1 MNEYDAEADPYNPYT
16 RTEKFRK
23 HMRRQK
29 KLESLQH
36 KPKARTM
43 SESRSMGTIQGS
55 MRPMDGNSLS
65 MMGDSSKMKGP
76 SASAL
81 SVRNMSTISGGV
93 TFSQFAEA
101 REETVNPG
109 AELSVLKAVLLREGY
124 LRRLVELGKES
135 SHTLS
140 PGLGDLLDIIRI
152 SSVEVVEAIA
162 EWRKGLTKPVPFM
175 WNGIN
180 YLVKMPSDLD
190 FLNLVKP
197 LTSWLGFS
205 MERNPFVIPLP
216 MEQRPGTGA
225 GKKKGDNN
233 PLLTGHSSSEGA
245 NADPGFTS
253 IGGVVT
259 PHSVTHTETL
269 SAAKKS
275 RKSHSQTTPYATP
288 IVNDPDLINDTA
300 VATSKK
306 GSPSRTKKSKTTHHQ
321 QQHVTPS
328 TIGDL
333 DMLRLRQAEKTIL
346 AEEAIH
352 GQYLRDHNNRLV
364 PAWQAERERFADTVA
379 VDDHRPLSQ
388 QARIPEPAFA
398 PFAEQSGFGLDP
410 MQPGDENTTF
420 TSSDDTSP
428 LTRRKQQRS
437 KRRAKGGE
445 KVQPPPGRARANKIG
460 GELHTLTTAGTSGR
474 KKAPARRSR
483 GAILDMDITR
493 KEKENQELE
502 NQLMT
507 LKSDLKIAQGALGD
521 MEEEIESVVFEDD
534 EEKEQAATII
544 QSEIRQVEA
553 KTKVDT
559 IRKKRE
565 QVEAAKQLVLMRE
578 KELIVKKR
586 ELAEKKKQR
595 EDFKKVEKRSQD
607 ARRARELERKRRK
620 LDENQILPE
629 DEEEAITLEDI
640 SATSIQRIS
649 RGRQARA
656 FYKKYKELCERSAT
670 IIQGGTRGMFDR
682 KIVRE
687 RRKEQWAATTIK
699 RLYRGKMARLEFK
712 NLLLQRTQARAAIK
726 IQTIMRGKFGK
737 QRMQHKRALVTSAK
751 RAFNSVSVRMLFPAD
766 LQELADSIQLPLV
779 DLSKPYLP
787 AAVLGLIKIVCLALG
802 AEDKGEKLAHY
813 SRIGVRADIAVS
825 ADMTWETAMK
835 VLRRSSKLLRRM
847 RALSSG
853 PANRRPRLLH
863 LPEKAVEMFRAYEH
877 DPSFTVD
884 AMRRIGKGA
893 KACIQL
899 LTWCSSLFEVF
910 DYQLEF
916 LDDIGDV
923 QAGWIQK
930 LREQQKEKRK
940 IMVQLEVKKRA
951 VSVAAD
957 AAARAK
963 SAGKAFG
970 TAKSVM
976 VESAR
981 LKVGFEKAL
990 EKMQWNEDIQKKKES
1005 NESDRVTKLAE
1016 DSMVA
1021 AERDVL
1027 VAKSEFK
1034 KAETEA
1040 NLGSELDRN
1049 RLPKL
1054 RAHLIECEVV
1064 LRDAKTQYE
1073 LCKIREEK
1081 DSKKRQEC
1089 LIELDGELLYRC
1101 SACGEAEALYKVAK
1115 EEKRLFAEKHGGMK
1129 SLESVKGRDKD
1140 ELDYIDQ
1147 RMESA
1152 KKRLEDMEAL
1162 LKHKVEVFEL
1172 ETKKKYDAEAMA
1184 DAAPQGWDTPTEEEI
1199 EEDRREDEV
1208 MAQEEKERM
1217 KEFVSTDIL
1226 NNKAERPR
1234 PLLVCVARDIPMV
1247 AKQKIIGKVL
1257 SNLEGMFVRVSLSE
1271 NQGIDIAAFQA
1282 ALDAGSS
1289 IVADVDVGISMSAR
1303 STFLNAVAVAK
1314 KALIPNPMCLV
1325 LTGDLQN
1332 RKGNGSEVHLGVA
1345 EADLRVMKDGD
1356 LKRRLQ
1362 IASHCERTLC
1372 GKELV
1377 DDMVDLSLTEG
1388 PPSATHVLILEAC
1401 VVILSPKARFR
1412 HPDKNVAG
1420 VSWQSSRRTLADYKT
1435 LQKEIAN
1442 VDKSSIPEENLVVL
1456 QEYLSH
1462 ENWPAVGK
1470 ISNATDP
1477 LLSNLHTWITSVVEY
1492 AAMLRAGGGKPEILT
1507 RRNPLNLFSAVI
1519 NVKDAETAIQEED
1532 ESSKIGWKAAY
1543 SQMVAPLLEDVRVY
1557 REARNINGDIH
1568 TINVYLDCNRVFF
1581 SAYNPQ
1587 TSVNFVASIHIREIN
1602 GLLAPNSVERS
1613 EFGNRAP
1620 PHTREEMF
1628 SRLVHLLVLERQS
1641 RLLGY
1646 RKTLACKRKLKRI
1659 LRETRRISGHLATI
1673 TVSEDSLGELRC
1685 QAYLPQ
1691 FSADLELVVRLDML
1705 FDVLPNAD
1713 RKLELEQF
1721 KSDDAMALLRPVT
1734 DRLAINPRLRTINDM
1749 GMDPVRRYAG
1759 GASEKKRGG
1768 GKGGKGL
1775 FLGMRLKGGCSRT
1788 LFEKTHKFAGVMHLV
1803 TVGEVGRGGM
1813 LRIRA
1818 YNPISCE
1825 QHEIRISEI
1834 DRALV
1839 MDGSMGDWRK
1849 WEKELFKRLSLR
1861 RISKVER
1868 KEEEGKEEE
1877 GEGGRALGS
1886 GRMDTYPED
1895 TRLDFNRTIFTTA
1908 VKISGVM
1915 FAARVVLGGFID
1927 VGDSIEIRIVH
1938 LSSSE
1943 EHVLTFSEDDM
1954 KKIAGLEEREGGV
1967 IKILLA
1973 DKESREAVLRE
1984 MLKYVK
1990 YAEDKDQIKFISE
2003 FMEHKDAIKNA
2014 SKEVVKVDEGRLKIV
2029 GVEKIIK
2036 KIGVD
2041 ELNLVADV
2049 GDDLKRVVVRGRRQ
2063 GYCKEFSSGAT
2074 EVAIE
2079 EKEDEGENEDEGDV
2093 AEGEEKMKKEEKE
2106 KEIDWL
2112 PEECFDEEGNAI
2124 DDLYE
2129 FDKANGF
2136 DYKPLGLRF
2145 ARGEEE
2151 LPEVGE
2157 ALLSPTLNFEKVVS
2171 ESVQVEGGDVVVVD
2185 ETPAIVEAKKV
2196 QEEKVKEKDALDM
2209 LKENRL
2215 LFNQGVKVKHGV
2227 IEALQYEVGM
2237 VMKVYESYDE
2247 NMDRQIRLEM
2257 YSPNNSG
2264 KGIVYIR
2271 GETDLREVV
2280 GPHVEELLLPENE
2293 EEMFHHIA
2301 HNRMKIADGL
2311 WNEDTEL
2318 YEKNDDMFTV
2328 ILTRNRLYKNTKA
2341 TPLGMGGAADQ
2352 EANRDVLIDRRAFR
2366 GRKLLRK
2373 AIKVSGVLLQV
2384 QIFEIMPLDETENKA
2399 PSLRFL
2405 AYDPATGHK
2414 MVLEV
2419 PGAAVEEVIVKEKK
2433 DLITET
2439 SNRYALADEMCSH
2452 LKLLFPRGMPPELV
2466 LPWSG
2471 GRDMDDLGDDDSKNK
2486 RPVDEKNKRS
2496 TDLLMRA
2503 GFSLQHLDGHVT
2515 YDAIVSVFVHK
2526 EVENALRVNIY
2537 VPRIS
2542 ESCEVAILEGEQK
2555 RVLHGRKAISY
2566 PRGEP
2571 IITALGNVVRCL
2583 KLSIQDDPK
2592 IEKKKNLI
2600 ATFIYKEGK
2609 PWHAAYTRLETDDEV
2624 VKRPAGQGGVVFI
2637 PADTR
2642 GDLILR
2648 KGVKVSNME
2657 LLVSVSTRARGE
2669 KAGHGLVLEA
2679 YDPATSV
2686 NIILHVVASELKRI
2700 VNGRE
2705 DVWREESVEETCEL
2719 LLYLLVVEKGPTG
2732 HLVMKLDSKVMPDLF
2747 LTEEEKQE
2755 RKKQERM
2762 KELEE
2767 RVGEGGGEGRKYE
2780 EPLMPDLDKTTS
2792 VSFTSGPQGFVGSK
2806 VMKPGEIHYV
2816 QGEGGEVKE
2825 EKAGTEEG
2833 EEGKGEGEVAEAK
2846 VTMF

>member
-1 MNEYDAEADPYNPYT
+1 
-16 RTEKFRK
+16 
-23 HMRRQK
+23 
-29 KLESLQH
+29 
-36 KPKARTM
+36 
-43 SESRSMGTIQGS
+43 MGTLHGS
-55 MRPMDGNSLS
+55 MRPMEGNSLS
-65 MMGDSSKMKGP
+65 MMGDSSKLKGP
-76 SASAL
+76 SATPL

-109 AELSVLKAVLLREGY
+109 AELTVLKAVLLREGY

-135 SHTLS
+135 THTLS

-152 SSVEVVEAIA
+152 SSVEVVEAITD
-162 EWRKGLTKPVPFM
+162 WRKGLTKPVPFM

-190 FLNLVKP
+190 FLNHVKP

-225 GKKKGDNN
+225 VNKKGDNN

-253 IGGVVT
+253 IGGVAT
-259 PHSVTHTETL
+259 PHAVTHKETL
-269 SAAKKS
+269 SPTFKKAKKTP
-275 RKSHSQTTPYATP
+275 SQTTPYATP
-288 IVNDPDLINDTA
+288 VINDPDLLNDTA
-300 VATSKK
+300 ASSKR
-306 GSPSRTKKSKTTHHQ
+306 GLPTRSKKSKTTHHQ

-333 DMLRLRQAEKTIL
+333 DMLRLRQAEKAIL
-346 AEEAIH
+346 GEEAIQ
-352 GQYLRDHNNRLV
+352 GQYLRDHNDRLV
-364 PAWQAERERFADTVA
+364 PAWQAERERFAETVA
-379 VDDHRPLSQ
+379 VDDSRPLSQ
-388 QARIPEPAFA
+388 QARIPEATFA
-398 PFAEQSGFGLDP
+398 PFAEQSGFGLNP
-410 MQPGDENTTF
+410 MQPGDEGSVL
-420 TSSDDTSP
+420 TSSDDTASMS
-428 LTRRKQQRS
+428 RRKTQNRRG
-437 KRRAKGGE
+437 KRTKGGE

-460 GELHTLTTAGTSGR
+460 GKLHTLTTAGTSGR
-474 KKAPARRSR
+474 KKAPSRRSR

-507 LKSDLKIAQGALGD
+507 LKADLKIAHGALQD
-521 MEEEIESVVFEDD
+521 MEGEMESVAFDNEV
-534 EEKEQAATII
+534 EKEDAATKI

-553 KTKVDT
+553 KARVDT
-559 IRKKRE
+559 IKKKKA
-565 QVEAAKQLVLMRE
+565 QVEAAKQLIVMRE

-586 ELAEKKKQR
+586 ELAEKEKQR
-595 EDFKKVEKRSQD
+595 ADFKKVEKRSQD
-607 ARRARELERKRRK
+607 TRRARELERKRRM

-649 RGRQARA
+649 RGRQARS
-656 FYKKYKELCERSAT
+656 FYRKYKELCERSAT

-682 KIVRE
+682 NIVRE
-687 RRKEQWAATTIK
+687 RRKEQWASTTIK
-699 RLYRGKMARLEFK
+699 RLYRGRMARMEFK
-712 NLLLQRTQARAAIK
+712 HLLNQRMQSRAAIK
-726 IQTIMRGKFGK
+726 IQTIMRGRFGK
-737 QRMQHKRALVTSAK
+737 ERMQHKRALVTSAK

-766 LQELADSIQLPLV
+766 LQELADAIQLPLV

-802 AEDKGEKLAHY
+802 AEDKDEKLAHY

-863 LPEKAVEMFRAYEH
+863 LPEKAVEMFRAYEF
-877 DPSFTVD
+877 DPSFTPD
-884 AMRRIGKGA
+884 AMRKIGRGA

-940 IMVQLEVKKRA
+940 LMVQLEVKKRA
-951 VSVAAD
+951 VGVAAD

-970 TAKSVM
+970 TAKTVM
-976 VESAR
+976 VESAK
-981 LKVGFEKAL
+981 LKVGTEKAL
-990 EKMQWNEDIQKKKES
+990 EKMQWDEDIKHKKET
-1005 NESDRVTKLAE
+1005 NEGDRVTKLAQE
-1016 DSMVA
+1016 AMTA

-1040 NLGSELDRN
+1040 NLGSELERN

-1054 RAHLIECEVV
+1054 RAHLIECEVI

-1073 LCKIREEK
+1073 LCRIRDEK
-1081 DSKKRQEC
+1081 DKKKRQESMV
-1089 LIELDGELLYRC
+1089 ELDGELLYRC

-1115 EEKRLFAEKHGGMK
+1115 EEKRLFADKHCGMR
-1129 SLESVKGRDKD
+1129 SLESLKGRDKD

-1162 LKHKVEVFEL
+1162 LKQKVEIFEL
-1172 ETKKKYDAEAMA
+1172 ETRKRYDAEAMA
-1184 DAAPQGWDTPTEEEI
+1184 DAAPQGWDKPTEEEV

-1234 PLLVCVARDIPMV
+1234 PLLVCMARDVPMV
-1247 AKQKIIGKVL
+1247 AKQKVIGKIL
-1257 SNLEGMFVRVSLSE
+1257 GDLEGMFVRVSLSE
-1271 NQGIDIAAFQA
+1271 NQGVDVAAFQA

-1289 IVADVDVGISMSAR
+1289 IVVDVDIGISMSAR
-1303 STFLNAVAVAK
+1303 STFLNAIAVAK
-1314 KALIPNPMCLV
+1314 KALIPNPMCIIV
-1325 LTGDLQN
+1325 TGDLEN
-1332 RKGNGSEVHLGVA
+1332 RKGNGSEVHLGAA

-1362 IASHCERTLC
+1362 IASHCESILC

-1420 VSWQSSRRTLADYKT
+1420 VSWQSSRRTLADYQT
-1435 LQKEIAN
+1435 LQKEISN

-1456 QEYLSH
+1456 QEYLAH
-1462 ENWPAVGK
+1462 ENWPAMGK

-1492 AAMLRAGGGKPEILT
+1492 AAMLRAGGGKPEMLT

-1519 NVKDAETAIQEED
+1519 NVKDAENSIGEED
-1532 ESSKIGWKAAY
+1532 ESSKVGWKAAY
-1543 SQMVAPLLEDVRVY
+1543 SQMVSPLLEDVRVY

-1587 TSVNFVASIHIREIN
+1587 TSFNFVTSIHIREIN
-1602 GLLAPNSVERS
+1602 GLLAPNSVERN

-1685 QAYLPQ
+1685 HAYLPQ
-1691 FSADLELVVRLDML
+1691 FSADLELIVRLDML
-1705 FDVLPNAD
+1705 FEVLPNAD
-1713 RKLELEQF
+1713 KKLELEQF
-1721 KSDDAMALLRPVT
+1721 KSDDAMELLRPVT
-1734 DRLAINPRLRTINDM
+1734 DRLAINPRLRTIQDM
-1749 GMDPVRRYAG
+1749 GMDPVRRFEG
-1759 GASEKKRGG
+1759 GASEKKRSG

-1788 LFEKTHKFAGVMHLV
+1788 LFEKTHHFAGVLHLV

-1818 YNPISCE
+1818 YNPVSCE
-1825 QHEIRISEI
+1825 TQEIRISEI

-1868 KEEEGKEEE
+1868 KEEGSDVKESA
-1877 GEGGRALGS
+1877 RSLGS
-1886 GRMDTYPED
+1886 GRMDTYRED
-1895 TRLDFNRTIFTTA
+1895 TKLDFNRTIFTTA
-1908 VKISGVM
+1908 VKINGVM

-1927 VGDSIEIRIVH
+1927 VGDMIEIRIVN
-1938 LSSSE
+1938 LKSSE
-1943 EHVLTFSEDDM
+1943 EHVLSFSEDDM
-1954 KKIAGLEEREGGV
+1954 KVIAGLGERPGGV

-1990 YAEDKDQIKFISE
+1990 FDEEKDEVKFESE
-2003 FMEHKDAIKNA
+2003 FMNKDSAKNG
-2014 SKEVVKVDEGRLKIV
+2014 SKAVVKVDDGRLKIV
-2029 GVEKIIK
+2029 GVEKIEMRT
-2036 KIGVD
+2036 GVN
-2041 ELNLVADV
+2041 ERNLVAEV
-2049 GDDLKRVVVRGRRQ
+2049 GDDLKKVVVRGRRQ
-2063 GYCKEFSSGAT
+2063 GYCKEFSSGGL
-2074 EVAIE
+2074 EVQE
-2079 EKEDEGENEDEGDV
+2079 EGKEREEEGRKGE
-2093 AEGEEKMKKEEKE
+2093 AEGKVEKNNEV

-2112 PEECFDEEGNAI
+2112 PEECFDEEGNVVAN
-2124 DDLYE
+2124 LYSM
-2129 FDKANGF
+2129 DKENDF

-2145 ARGEEE
+2145 ARGEEQ

-2157 ALLSPTLNFEKVVS
+2157 ELLSPTLNFQEVAS
-2171 ESVQVEGGDVVVVD
+2171 ESVQVEGGEVVVVD
-2185 ETPAIVEAKKV
+2185 ETPATEEAKKV
-2196 QEEKVKEKDALDM
+2196 QEEKAKEKDAMSM

-2247 NMDRQIRLEM
+2247 NMDRILTLEM
-2257 YSPNNSG
+2257 YSPKNSG
-2264 KGIVYIR
+2264 KGVVYIR

-2301 HNRMKIADGL
+2301 HSRMKIADGL
-2311 WNEDTEL
+2311 WNEDTET
-2318 YEKNDDMFTV
+2318 YDKNDDMFTV

-2341 TPLGMGGAADQ
+2341 TPLGMGGESDV

-2373 AIKVSGVLLQV
+2373 AIKVSSVLLQV
-2384 QIFEIMPLDETENKA
+2384 QVFEIMPLDGTEFKA

-2419 PGAAVEEVIVKEKK
+2419 PGAAVEETIVKEKK

-2439 SNRYALADEMCSH
+2439 SNRYALADEICAN

-2526 EVENALRVNIY
+2526 EVDDALRVNIY

-2542 ESCEVAILEGEQK
+2542 ESCEITILEPNQ
-2555 RVLHGRKAISY
+2555 RLVLHGRKAMSY

-2571 IITALGNVVRCL
+2571 IITAMGSIIRCL
-2583 KLSIQDDPK
+2583 KLSIQDDAK
-2592 IEKKKNLI
+2592 IDKKKNLV

-2609 PWHAAYTRLETDDEV
+2609 PWHAAYMRLETDDAIV
-2624 VKRPAGQGGVVFI
+2624 NRPVGQGNVVFI

-2648 KGVKVSNME
+2648 KGVKISNME
-2657 LLVSVSTRARGE
+2657 LLVSVSTRAKGE
-2669 KAGHGLVLEA
+2669 RAGHGLVFEA
-2679 YDPATSV
+2679 YDPDTSV
-2686 NIILHVVASELKRI
+2686 NIILHVVAGELKRI

-2705 DVWREESVEETCEL
+2705 DIWKEGIVEETCEL
-2719 LLYLLVVEKGPTG
+2719 LLCLLVVEKGPTG
-2732 HLVMKLDSKVMPDLF
+2732 HLVMKLDSKIMPELF
-2747 LTEEEKQE
+2747 LTDLEKKTLRAQE
-2755 RKKQERM
+2755 RKK
-2762 KELEE
+2762 ELEE
-2767 RVGEGGGEGRKYE
+2767 TMAARAGGDVGGEEKVVFE
-2780 EPLMPDLDKTTS
+2780 EPMAPDIDKGTS
-2792 VSFTSGPQGFVGSK
+2792 ASFTSGPASYVGSK

-2816 QGEGGEVKE
+2816 QGEGGEVRKGE
-2825 EKAGTEEG
+2825 EKKEVGEEG
-2833 EEGKGEGEVAEAK
+2833 EIEGEEKVKEAG

>member
-1 MNEYDAEADPYNPYT
+1 
-16 RTEKFRK
+16 
-23 HMRRQK
+23 
-29 KLESLQH
+29 
-36 KPKARTM
+36 
-43 SESRSMGTIQGS
+43 
-55 MRPMDGNSLS
+55 
-65 MMGDSSKMKGP
+65 
-76 SASAL
+76 
-81 SVRNMSTISGGV
+81 
-93 TFSQFAEA
+93 
-101 REETVNPG
+101 
-109 AELSVLKAVLLREGY
+109 
-124 LRRLVELGKES
+124 
-135 SHTLS
+135 
-140 PGLGDLLDIIRI
+140 
-152 SSVEVVEAIA
+152 
-162 EWRKGLTKPVPFM
+162 
-175 WNGIN
+175 
-180 YLVKMPSDLD
+180 
-190 FLNLVKP
+190 
-197 LTSWLGFS
+197 
-205 MERNPFVIPLP
+205 
-216 MEQRPGTGA
+216 
-225 GKKKGDNN
+225 
-233 PLLTGHSSSEGA
+233 
-245 NADPGFTS
+245 
-253 IGGVVT
+253 
-259 PHSVTHTETL
+259 
-269 SAAKKS
+269 
-275 RKSHSQTTPYATP
+275 
-288 IVNDPDLINDTA
+288 
-300 VATSKK
+300 
-306 GSPSRTKKSKTTHHQ
+306 
-321 QQHVTPS
+321 
-328 TIGDL
+328 
-333 DMLRLRQAEKTIL
+333 
-346 AEEAIH
+346 
-352 GQYLRDHNNRLV
+352 
-364 PAWQAERERFADTVA
+364 
-379 VDDHRPLSQ
+379 
-388 QARIPEPAFA
+388 
-398 PFAEQSGFGLDP
+398 
-410 MQPGDENTTF
+410 
-420 TSSDDTSP
+420 
-428 LTRRKQQRS
+428 
-437 KRRAKGGE
+437 
-445 KVQPPPGRARANKIG
+445 
-460 GELHTLTTAGTSGR
+460 
-474 KKAPARRSR
+474 
-483 GAILDMDITR
+483 
-493 KEKENQELE
+493 
-502 NQLMT
+502 
-507 LKSDLKIAQGALGD
+507 
-521 MEEEIESVVFEDD
+521 
-534 EEKEQAATII
+534 
-544 QSEIRQVEA
+544 
-553 KTKVDT
+553 
-559 IRKKRE
+559 
-565 QVEAAKQLVLMRE
+565 
-578 KELIVKKR
+578 
-586 ELAEKKKQR
+586 
-595 EDFKKVEKRSQD
+595 
-607 ARRARELERKRRK
+607 
-620 LDENQILPE
+620 
-629 DEEEAITLEDI
+629 
-640 SATSIQRIS
+640 
-649 RGRQARA
+649 
-656 FYKKYKELCERSAT
+656 
-670 IIQGGTRGMFDR
+670 
-682 KIVRE
+682 
-687 RRKEQWAATTIK
+687 
-699 RLYRGKMARLEFK
+699 
-712 NLLLQRTQARAAIK
+712 
-726 IQTIMRGKFGK
+726 
-737 QRMQHKRALVTSAK
+737 
-751 RAFNSVSVRMLFPAD
+751 
-766 LQELADSIQLPLV
+766 
-779 DLSKPYLP
+779 
-787 AAVLGLIKIVCLALG
+787 
-802 AEDKGEKLAHY
+802 
-813 SRIGVRADIAVS
+813 
-825 ADMTWETAMK
+825 
-835 VLRRSSKLLRRM
+835 
-847 RALSSG
+847 
-853 PANRRPRLLH
+853 
-863 LPEKAVEMFRAYEH
+863 
-877 DPSFTVD
+877 
-884 AMRRIGKGA
+884 
-893 KACIQL
+893 
-899 LTWCSSLFEVF
+899 
-910 DYQLEF
+910 
-916 LDDIGDV
+916 
-923 QAGWIQK
+923 
-930 LREQQKEKRK
+930 
-940 IMVQLEVKKRA
+940 
-951 VSVAAD
+951 
-957 AAARAK
+957 
-963 SAGKAFG
+963 
-970 TAKSVM
+970 M

-981 LKVGFEKAL
+981 LKVGFEKTL
-990 EKMQWNEDIQKKKES
+990 EKIQWNEDVQKKKEI
-1005 NESDRVTKLAE
+1005 NESERVTKLAQE
-1016 DSMVA
+1016 AMEA

-1027 VAKSEFK
+1027 VAKSDFK

-1054 RAHLIECEVV
+1054 RATLIECEVV

-1073 LCKIREEK
+1073 LCRIREEK
-1081 DSKKRQEC
+1081 DAKKRQEC

-1115 EEKRLFAEKHGGMK
+1115 EEKRLFADKHGGMK
-1129 SLESVKGRDKD
+1129 SLDSLKGRDKD

-1152 KKRLEDMEAL
+1152 KKRLDDMEAL
-1162 LKHKVEVFEL
+1162 LKQKVEVFEL
-1172 ETKKKYDAEAMA
+1172 ETKKAYDAEAMA
-1184 DAAPQGWDTPTEEEI
+1184 DAAPQGWDKPTEEEV

-1234 PLLVCVARDIPMV
+1234 PLLVCVARDVPMV
-1247 AKQKIIGKVL
+1247 AKQKIIGKIL
-1257 SNLEGMFVRVSLSE
+1257 SDFEGMFVRVSLSE
-1271 NQGIDIAAFQA
+1271 NQGVDVAAFQA

-1289 IVADVDVGISMSAR
+1289 VVADVDVGISMSAR
-1303 STFLNAVAVAK
+1303 STFLNAIAVAK
-1314 KALIPNPMCLV
+1314 KALIPNPMCIV
-1325 LTGDLQN
+1325 VTGDLQN
-1332 RKGNGSEVHLGVA
+1332 RKGNGSEVHLGTA
-1345 EADLRVMKDGD
+1345 EADLRVMKDGN

-1362 IASHCERTLC
+1362 LASHCERILC

-1388 PPSATHVLILEAC
+1388 PPSSTHVLILEAC

-1420 VSWQSSRRTLADYKT
+1420 VSWQSSRRTLADHET
-1435 LQKEIAN
+1435 LRREIGR
-1442 VDKSSIPEENLVVL
+1442 VDKSSIPDENLVVL
-1456 QEYLSH
+1456 QEYLAH

-1492 AAMLRAGGGKPEILT
+1492 AAMLRAGGGKPDILT
-1507 RRNPLNLFSAVI
+1507 RRNPLNLFSACI
-1519 NVKDAETAIQEED
+1519 NVSDAESAIQEED
-1532 ESSKIGWKAAY
+1532 ESSKVGWKAAY

-1568 TINVYLDCNRVFF
+1568 TVNVYLDCNRVFF

-1587 TSVNFVASIHIREIN
+1587 TSVNFVTSIHIREIN
-1602 GLLAPNSVERS
+1602 GLLAPNSIERN

-1691 FSADLELVVRLDML
+1691 FSADLELIVRLDML
-1705 FDVLPNAD
+1705 FEVLPNAD
-1713 RKLELEQF
+1713 DKLEAEHF
-1721 KSDDAMALLRPVT
+1721 KSDDAMSLLRPVT
-1734 DRLAINPRLRTINDM
+1734 DRLAINPRLRTIEDM
-1749 GMDPVRRYAG
+1749 GMDPVRRFAG
-1759 GASEKKRGG
+1759 GASQKKRGG

-1788 LFEKTHKFAGVMHLV
+1788 LFEKTHKFAGATYLV

-1825 QHEIRISEI
+1825 HHEIRISEV

-1849 WEKELFKRLSLR
+1849 WEKELLKRLSLR

-1868 KEEEGKEEE
+1868 KEEEGGVEGGVVEE
-1877 GEGGRALGS
+1877 GRTLGS
-1886 GRMDTYPED
+1886 GRMDTYPEY

-1908 VKISGVM
+1908 VKINGVM

-1927 VGDSIEIRIVH
+1927 VGDSIEIRIVN
-1938 LSSSE
+1938 LKSSE
-1943 EHVLTFSEDDM
+1943 EHVLQFSEDDM

-1990 YAEDKDQIKFISE
+1990 YSEDNDEVKFISE
-2003 FMEHKDAIKNA
+2003 FMNKDAAKNGA
-2014 SKEVVKVDEGRLKIV
+2014 KAVVKADEGRLKIV
-2029 GVEKIIK
+2029 GVEKLVK
-2036 KIGVD
+2036 EKGVD
-2041 ELNLVADV
+2041 ATNLVAEV
-2049 GDDLKRVVVRGRRQ
+2049 GDELKKVVVRGRKQ
-2063 GYCKEFSSGAT
+2063 GVCKEFSSGSMETVEEEDKDGRKQKKEDQEEEGGAG
-2074 EVAIE
+2074 EEGKE
-2079 EKEDEGENEDEGDV
+2079 EKERIGQ
-2093 AEGEEKMKKEEKE
+2093 KQKE

-2112 PEECFDEEGNAI
+2112 PEECFDEEGSEIAN
-2124 DDLYE
+2124 LYE

-2145 ARGEEE
+2145 ARGEEQ

-2157 ALLSPTLNFEKVVS
+2157 ELLSPTLNFDKVVS

-2185 ETPAIVEAKKV
+2185 ETPAIEEAKKV
-2196 QEEKVKEKDALDM
+2196 KEEKSKEKDALDM

-2215 LFNQGVKVKHGV
+2215 LFNQGVKVKYGV

-2247 NMDRQIRLEM
+2247 NMDRILRVEM

-2301 HNRMKIADGL
+2301 HNRMKIAEGL

-2318 YEKNDDMFTV
+2318 YEKNNDIFTV

-2341 TPLGMGGAADQ
+2341 TPLGMGGSADQ

-2384 QIFEIMPLDETENKA
+2384 QIFEIMPLDTTENKA

-2419 PGAAVEEVIVKEKK
+2419 PGAAVEEVVVKEKK

-2439 SNRYALADEMCSH
+2439 SNRYALADEMASH

-2471 GRDMDDLGDDDSKNK
+2471 ARGMDDLGDDDSKNK

-2503 GFSLQHLDGHVT
+2503 GFNLGHLDGHVT

-2542 ESCEVAILEGEQK
+2542 ESCEIAILEAEQK
-2555 RVLHGRKAISY
+2555 QVLNGRKAISY

-2583 KLSIQDDPK
+2583 KLSIQDDAK
-2592 IEKKKNLI
+2592 IAKKKNLI

-2624 VKRPAGQGGVVFI
+2624 VSRPVGQGSVVFI

-2648 KGVKVSNME
+2648 KGIKVSNME
-2657 LLVSVSTRARGE
+2657 LLVSVSTRAKGE
-2669 KAGHGLVLEA
+2669 KAGHGLVFEA

-2686 NIILHVVASELKRI
+2686 NIILHVVASELRRI

-2705 DVWREESVEETCEL
+2705 DVWREEAVEETCEL
-2719 LLYLLVVEKGPTG
+2719 LMYLLVVEKGPTG
-2732 HLVMKLDSKVMPDLF
+2732 HLVMKLDSKVMPDIF
-2747 LTEEEKQE
+2747 LTDKEKKEKKAAE
-2755 RKKQERM
+2755 RL

-2767 RVGEGGGEGRKYE
+2767 KVGGGGGEGVEYE
-2780 EPLMPDLDKTTS
+2780 EPLVPDLDRTTS
-2792 VSFTSGPQGFVGSK
+2792 VSYTSGPESYVGSK

-2825 EKAGTEEG
+2825 G
-2833 EEGKGEGEVAEAK
+2833 EEKVQGGGGGGEEEEEEKEKEKEKEPK